1 MSDLPAA
8 TASADARGARGLRWL
23 RRWTLRTRLLVA
35 VVVIAVLG
43 LTAFGVLSV
52 AMLGRSELARI
63 DGQLNS
69 VAGDM
74 AVESHPPPPPR
85 STPTVQGLP
94 STFQILFFD
103 STGNSIGQIGVGA
116 GNPALPAMDSTAV
129 AARGSRI
136 FEVNDSNGT
145 AWRVRTVVQPPNDEQ
160 PQGGTAAVVMPLDGY
175 YATAREL
182 RTIELV
188 AGAGLILVL
197 GGVATWLVRV
207 GLRPLSRIEHTAE
220 AIAAGDLDRRVEYAD
235 AHTEVGRLGTAFNVM
250 LERLSTTM
258 RRLEE
263 SESRMRLFVAD
274 ASHELRTPL
283 TSIRGYA
290 ELYRMGGGADPA
302 QVATMMRRIEE
313 EAARMGV
320 LVDDLLLLARL
331 DEQRPLDL
339 ADVDLSGIADE
350 VVGDARVRRPERVV
364 RLRLPDEPIHVVG
377 DEHRL
382 RQVLTNLIGNALVHT
397 PATAEIDV
405 RIAWGTVPAES
416 GAARV
421 KRPETT
427 GGERAGARAS
437 AAAPR
442 RTEVIAAAGVEL
454 SVGTAAAIVEVSDTG
469 PGIPLGKAEHV
480 FDRFY
485 RVDESRSRAGG
496 SGLGLAIVAAV
507 LTAHGAR
514 IQLLSGPGA
523 GTTFRIVFPVPDTPG
538 GLPDRSQETPS

>member
-1 MSDLPAA
+1 MSELPAGEAAA
-8 TASADARGARGLRWL
+8 TGAARRVRGL

-35 VVVIAVLG
+35 VVAIAVVG

-52 AMLGRSELARI
+52 AALGRSELARI

-69 VAGDM
+69 VAVDM
-74 AVESHPPPPPR
+74 AAQSHPPPPPR
-85 STPTVQGLP
+85 STSTVQGLP
-94 STFQILFFD
+94 STFQIQFFD
-103 STGNSIGQIGVGA
+103 SVGQQVGQIGVGA
-116 GNPALPAMDSTAV
+116 NDLALPAMDRSAV
-129 AARGSRI
+129 EARGSKI
-136 FEVNDSNGT
+136 FEVDDSHGT
-145 AWRVRTVVQPPNDEQ
+145 PWRVRTVAQPPNEDQ
-160 PQGGTAAVVMPLDGY
+160 PDGGTAAVVMPLDGY

-182 RTIELV
+182 RTIELI

-197 GGVATWLVRV
+197 GGVAAWLVRV

-220 AIAAGDLDRRVEYAD
+220 AIAAGDLDRRVEHAD
-235 AHTEVGRLGTAFNVM
+235 THTEVGRLGTAFNVM

-302 QVATMMRRIEE
+302 QVATMMRRIED

-331 DEQRPLDL
+331 DEQRPLDPT
-339 ADVDLSGIADE
+339 DVNLSTVADE
-350 VVGDARVRRPERVV
+350 VVRDARVRQPERVV
-364 RLRLPDEPIHVVG
+364 RLRLPDEPVHVVG

-382 RQVLTNLIGNALVHT
+382 RQVLTNLVGNALVHT
-397 PATAEIDV
+397 PAAAELDV
-405 RIAWGTVPAES
+405 RIGWGAVPAETA
-416 GAARV
+416 GGRAEWPR
-421 KRPETT
+421 T
-427 GGERAGARAS
+427 GTAGAE
-437 AAAPR
+437 PR
-442 RTEVIAAAGVEL
+442 GTGVVAAAGAEL
-454 SVGTAAAIVEVSDTG
+454 PAGAAAVIAEVSDTG
-469 PGIPLGKAEHV
+469 PGIPLGKAAHV

-514 IQLLSGPGA
+514 IQLLTGAGA
-523 GTTFRIVFPVPDTPG
+523 GTTFRIVFPISDTPG
-538 GLPDRSQETPS
+538 ATGRGSQETPS

>member
-1 MSDLPAA
+1 MSDLPAGTA
-8 TASADARGARGLRWL
+8 TVGGGAARRVRGL

-35 VVVIAVLG
+35 VVAIAAVG

-52 AMLGRSELARI
+52 AALMRSELARI

-69 VAGDM
+69 VAADM
-74 AVESHPPPPPR
+74 AAQSHPPPPPR
-85 STPTVQGLP
+85 STSTVQGLP
-94 STFQILFFD
+94 STFQIQFFD
-103 STGNSIGQIGVGA
+103 SAGQQVGQIGVGA
-116 GNPALPAMDSTAV
+116 NDLALPAMDRAAV
-129 AARGSRI
+129 EARGSKI
-136 FEVNDSNGT
+136 FEVDDSHGT
-145 AWRVRTVVQPPNDEQ
+145 PWRVRTVAQPPNEDQ
-160 PQGGTAAVVMPLDGY
+160 PDGGQAAVVMPLDGY

-197 GGVATWLVRV
+197 GGVAAWLVRV
-207 GLRPLSRIEHTAE
+207 GLLPLSRIEHTAE
-220 AIAAGDLDRRVEYAD
+220 AIAAGDLERRVEYAD
-235 AHTEVGRLGTAFNVM
+235 TRTEVGRLGTAFNVM

-302 QVATMMRRIEE
+302 QVATMMRRIED

-339 ADVDLSGIADE
+339 TDVDLSTVADE
-350 VVGDARVRRPERVV
+350 VVRDARVRQPERVV
-364 RLRLPDEPIHVVG
+364 RLRLPDEPVHVVG
-377 DEHRL
+377 DGHRL
-382 RQVLTNLIGNALVHT
+382 RQVLTNLVGNALVHT
-397 PATAEIDV
+397 PAAARIDV
-405 RIAWGTVPAES
+405 RIRRGAVPAETAGGRADLPRT
-416 GAARV
+416 GAADVEPR
-421 KRPETT
+421 
-427 GGERAGARAS
+427 GAG
-437 AAAPR
+437 
-442 RTEVIAAAGVEL
+442 VVAAAGAEL
-454 SVGTAAAIVEVSDTG
+454 PAGAAAVIAEVSDTG
-469 PGIPLGKAEHV
+469 PGIPPGKAEHV

-514 IQLLSGPGA
+514 IQLLTGTGS
-523 GTTFRIVFPVPDTPG
+523 GTTFRIVFPISDTPG
-538 GLPDRSQETPS
+538 ATGRRSQETPS

>member
-1 MSDLPAA
+1 MSDLPARAA
-8 TASADARGARGLRWL
+8 TGRGGAARRARGL

-35 VVVIAVLG
+35 VVAIAVVG

-52 AMLGRSELARI
+52 AALGRSELARI

-69 VAGDM
+69 VAVDM
-74 AVESHPPPPPR
+74 AAQSHPPPPPPR
-85 STPTVQGLP
+85 PTSTVQGLP
-94 STFQILFFD
+94 STFQIQFFD
-103 STGNSIGQIGVGA
+103 SAGQPVGQIGVGA
-116 GNPALPAMDSTAV
+116 NDLALPAMDRSAV
-129 AARGSRI
+129 GARGSKI
-136 FEVNDSNGT
+136 FEVDDAHGT
-145 AWRVRTVVQPPNDEQ
+145 PWRVRTVAQPPNEDQ
-160 PQGGTAAVVMPLDGY
+160 PDGGTAAVVMPLDGY

-182 RTIELV
+182 RTIELI

-197 GGVATWLVRV
+197 GVVAAWLVRV

-220 AIAAGDLDRRVEYAD
+220 AIAAGDLDRRVEHAD
-235 AHTEVGRLGTAFNVM
+235 THTEVGRLGTAFNVM

-302 QVATMMRRIEE
+302 QVATMMRRIEH
-313 EAARMGV
+313 EAARMAV

-339 ADVDLSGIADE
+339 TDVNLSTVADE
-350 VVGDARVRRPERVV
+350 VVRDARVRKPERVV
-364 RLRLPDEPIHVVG
+364 RLHLPGEPVHLVG

-382 RQVLTNLIGNALVHT
+382 RQVLTNLVGNAFVHT
-397 PATAEIDV
+397 PAAAEIDV
-405 RIAWGTVPAES
+405 RIRWGVVPAETA
-416 GAARV
+416 GGRAELPR
-421 KRPETT
+421 T
-427 GGERAGARAS
+427 GTAGVE
-437 AAAPR
+437 PR
-442 RTEVIAAAGVEL
+442 GTGVVAAAGAEL
-454 SVGTAAAIVEVSDTG
+454 PAGAAAVIAEVSDTG
-469 PGIPLGKAEHV
+469 PGIPLEKAEHV

-514 IQLLSGPGA
+514 IQLLTGA
-523 GTTFRIVFPVPDTPG
+523 GSGTTFRIVFPISDTPG
-538 GLPDRSQETPS
+538 ATGRGSQETPS

>member
-1 MSDLPAA
+1 MSDLPAGTA
-8 TASADARGARGLRWL
+8 TLGGGAARRVRGL

-35 VVVIAVLG
+35 VVAIAVVG

-52 AMLGRSELARI
+52 AALMRSELARI

-69 VAGDM
+69 VAADM
-74 AVESHPPPPPR
+74 AAQSHPPPPPR
-85 STPTVQGLP
+85 STSTVQGLP
-94 STFQILFFD
+94 STFQIQFFD
-103 STGNSIGQIGVGA
+103 SAGQQVGQIGVGA
-116 GNPALPAMDSTAV
+116 NDLALPAMDRAAV
-129 AARGSRI
+129 EARGSKI
-136 FEVNDSNGT
+136 FEVDDSHGT
-145 AWRVRTVVQPPNDEQ
+145 PWRVRTVAQPLNEDQ
-160 PQGGTAAVVMPLDGY
+160 PDGGQAAVVMPLDGY

-182 RTIELV
+182 RIIELV

-197 GGVATWLVRV
+197 GGVAAWLVRV
-207 GLRPLSRIEHTAE
+207 GLLPLSRIEHTAE
-220 AIAAGDLDRRVEYAD
+220 AIAAGDLERRVEYAD
-235 AHTEVGRLGTAFNVM
+235 TRTEVGRLGTAFNVM

-302 QVATMMRRIEE
+302 QVATMMRRIED

-339 ADVDLSGIADE
+339 TDVDLSTVADE
-350 VVGDARVRRPERVV
+350 VVRDARVRQPERVV
-364 RLRLPDEPIHVVG
+364 RLRLPDEPVHVVG
-377 DEHRL
+377 DGHRL
-382 RQVLTNLIGNALVHT
+382 RQVLTNLVGNALVHT
-397 PATAEIDV
+397 PAAARIDV
-405 RIAWGTVPAES
+405 RIRRGAVPAETAGGRADLPRT
-416 GAARV
+416 GAADVEPR
-421 KRPETT
+421 
-427 GGERAGARAS
+427 GAG
-437 AAAPR
+437 
-442 RTEVIAAAGVEL
+442 VVAAAGAEL
-454 SVGTAAAIVEVSDTG
+454 PAGAAAVIAEVSDTG
-469 PGIPLGKAEHV
+469 PGIPPGKAEHV

-514 IQLLSGPGA
+514 IQLLTGTGS
-523 GTTFRIVFPVPDTPG
+523 GTTFRIVFPISDTPG
-538 GLPDRSQETPS
+538 ATGRRSQETPS

>member
-1 MSDLPAA
+1 M
-8 TASADARGARGLRWL
+8 

-35 VVVIAVLG
+35 VLVITVAG
-43 LTAFGVLSV
+43 LSGFGVLSLS
-52 AMLGRSELARI
+52 MLGRSELARI

-74 AVESHPPPPPR
+74 AQESHPPPPPR
-85 STPTVQGLP
+85 TTSPVSGLP

-103 STGNSIGQIGVGA
+103 VSGKQVGQIGVGA
-116 GNPALPAMDSTAV
+116 TDLALPAMDRASV
-129 AARGSRI
+129 GARGSGI
-136 FEVNDSNGT
+136 FDVKDSHGT
-145 AWRVRTVVQPPNDEQ
+145 PWRVRTVVQPPNEAQ

-188 AGAGLILVL
+188 AGAGLVLVL
-197 GGVATWLVRV
+197 AGVAAWLVRV

-220 AIAAGDLDRRVEYAD
+220 AIAAGDLSRRVDYTD
-235 AHTEVGRLGTAFNVM
+235 THTEVGRLGTAFNVM

-258 RRLEE
+258 RQLGE

-290 ELYRMGGGADPA
+290 ELYRLGGGADPER
-302 QVATMMRRIEE
+302 VAMMMRRIED

-339 ADVDLSGIADE
+339 AEVDLATVVAE
-350 VVGDARVRRPERVV
+350 VVLDARVRQPERVV
-364 RLRLPDEPIHVVG
+364 RLSLPDGPSRVVG

-382 RQVLTNLIGNALVHT
+382 RQVLTNLVGNALTHT
-397 PATAEIDV
+397 PAETEIAV
-405 RIAWGTVPAES
+405 RIASGPVPSDSETV
-416 GAARV
+416 
-421 KRPETT
+421 
-427 GGERAGARAS
+427 
-437 AAAPR
+437 
-442 RTEVIAAAGVEL
+442 AAAGVEL
-454 SVGTAAAIVEVSDTG
+454 PAGPAAIVEVCDNG
-469 PGIPLGKAEHV
+469 PGIPLEKAQHV

-485 RVDESRSRAGG
+485 RVDESRSRTGG

-514 IQLLSGPGA
+514 IQLLTAPGSG
-523 GTTFRIVFPVPDTPG
+523 TVFRIVFPV
-538 GLPDRSQETPS
+538 

>member
-1 MSDLPAA
+1 MSDLPARAA
-8 TASADARGARGLRWL
+8 TGGGGAARWARGL

-35 VVVIAVLG
+35 VVAIAVVG

-52 AMLGRSELARI
+52 AALGRSELARI

-69 VAGDM
+69 VAVDM
-74 AVESHPPPPPR
+74 AAQSHPPPPPPR
-85 STPTVQGLP
+85 PTSTVQGLP
-94 STFQILFFD
+94 STFQIQFFD
-103 STGNSIGQIGVGA
+103 SAGQPVGQIGVGA
-116 GNPALPAMDSTAV
+116 NDLALPAMDRSAV
-129 AARGSRI
+129 QARGSKI
-136 FEVNDSNGT
+136 FEVDDAHGT
-145 AWRVRTVVQPPNDEQ
+145 PWRVRTVAQPPNEDQ
-160 PQGGTAAVVMPLDGY
+160 PDGGTAAVVMPLDGY

-182 RTIELV
+182 RTIELI

-197 GGVATWLVRV
+197 GGVAAWLVRV
-207 GLRPLSRIEHTAE
+207 GLLPLSRIEHTAE
-220 AIAAGDLDRRVEYAD
+220 AIAAGDLDRRVEHAD
-235 AHTEVGRLGTAFNVM
+235 THTEVGRLGTAFNVM

-302 QVATMMRRIEE
+302 QVATMMRRIED

-339 ADVDLSGIADE
+339 TDVNLSTVADE
-350 VVGDARVRRPERVV
+350 VVRDAQVRKPERVV
-364 RLRLPDEPIHVVG
+364 RLRLPDEPVHLVG

-382 RQVLTNLIGNALVHT
+382 RQVLTNLVGNALVHT
-397 PATAEIDV
+397 PAAAEIDV
-405 RIAWGTVPAES
+405 RIRWGVVTAETA
-416 GAARV
+416 GGRAELPR
-421 KRPETT
+421 T
-427 GGERAGARAS
+427 GTADVE
-437 AAAPR
+437 PR
-442 RTEVIAAAGVEL
+442 GTGVVAAAGAEL
-454 SVGTAAAIVEVSDTG
+454 PAGAAAVIAEVSDTG
-469 PGIPLGKAEHV
+469 PGIPLEKAEHV

-496 SGLGLAIVAAV
+496 SGLGLAIVAAA

-514 IQLLSGPGA
+514 IQLLTGA
-523 GTTFRIVFPVPDTPG
+523 GSGTTFRIVFPISDTPG
-538 GLPDRSQETPS
+538 AIGRGSQETPS

>member
-1 MSDLPAA
+1 MSDLPARAA
-8 TASADARGARGLRWL
+8 TVRGGAARRARGL

-35 VVVIAVLG
+35 VVAIAVVG

-52 AMLGRSELARI
+52 AALGRSELARI

-69 VAGDM
+69 VAADM
-74 AVESHPPPPPR
+74 AAQSHPPPPP
-85 STPTVQGLP
+85 STSTVQGLP
-94 STFQILFFD
+94 STFQIQFFD
-103 STGNSIGQIGVGA
+103 SAGQPVGQIGVGA
-116 GNPALPAMDSTAV
+116 NDLALPAMDKSAV
-129 AARGSRI
+129 EARGSKI
-136 FEVNDSNGT
+136 FEVDDSHGT
-145 AWRVRTVVQPPNDEQ
+145 PWRVRTVAQPPNEDQ
-160 PQGGTAAVVMPLDGY
+160 PEGGTAAVVMPLDGY

-182 RTIELV
+182 RTIELI

-197 GGVATWLVRV
+197 GGVAAWLVRV

-220 AIAAGDLDRRVEYAD
+220 AIAAGDLDRRVEHAD
-235 AHTEVGRLGTAFNVM
+235 THTEVGRLGTAFNVM

-290 ELYRMGGGADPA
+290 ELYRLGGGADPA
-302 QVATMMRRIEE
+302 QVATMMRRIED

-339 ADVDLSGIADE
+339 AEVDLSRIADE
-350 VVGDARVRRPERVV
+350 VVGDALVRRPERVV
-364 RLRLPDEPIHVVG
+364 RLRLPDGPIRVVG
-377 DEHRL
+377 DGHRL
-382 RQVLTNLIGNALVHT
+382 RQVLTNLVGNALVHT

-405 RIAWGTVPAES
+405 RIAWGTVPCES
-416 GAARV
+416 GVAGGQ
-421 KRPETT
+421 RPETA
-427 GGERAGARAS
+427 GRERADTGVC
-437 AAAPR
+437 AAGPR
-442 RTEVIAAAGVEL
+442 PAQVVAAAGVEL
-454 SVGTAAAIVEVSDTG
+454 PVGTAAAIVEVSDTG

-538 GLPDRSQETPS
+538 VLPDRSQETPS